1 MLGFYQLYWM
11 SLAVAPFSTNENQL
25 FLVATRSQLPEL
37 LHVMPQAL
45 AQDLETDSLQ
55 SLAQATVGCDF
66 HIKMLEG
73 PACDQL
79 RRLGF
84 CETMQVRKLANGRN
98 MICTVCGTRMALSRD
113 LAAQVK
119 VSPVPA

>member
-1 MLGFYQLYWM
+1 MRI
-11 SLAVAPFSTNENQL
+11 AVVHLRNNPEISIF
-25 FLVATRSQLPEL
+25 VIATRSQLIEVFP
-37 LHVMPQAL
+37 VSSPAG
-45 AQDLETDSLQ
+45 AIDLETDSLQ

-66 HIKMLEG
+66 RIRFLQG
-73 PACDQL
+73 PACEQL

-113 LAAQVK
+113 LADQVL
-119 VSPVPA
+119 VSPDPA

>member
-1 MLGFYQLYWM
+1 
-11 SLAVAPFSTNENQL
+11 
-25 FLVATRSQLPEL
+25 
-37 LHVMPQAL
+37 MPQEFAL
-45 AQDLETDSLQ
+45 NVENDSLQ
-55 SLAQATVGCDF
+55 TLAQATVDCDF

-98 MICTVCGTRMALSRD
+98 MICTICGTRMALSRE
-113 LAAQVK
+113 LARQVK
-119 VSPVPA
+119 VSPVAI